1 METIKINNS
10 VFFIPPSQPKL
21 QANCAKEYGQFLLD
35 CPPKL
40 TILEAQAGGY
50 LKGNKADFAIAI
62 SRPDRVFTINENF
75 TNEPFTELWV
85 IPVAGG
91 LKDQFKGPASVL
103 LCFLMHRRSKD
114 SFAGLYNH
122 FAHRAFQQWCEEG
135 MPHTNSQLPVRNSQ
149 LFQLRIANCEL
160 RIVLAIASV
169 LRNYIFCA
177 EFQKVEGTLG
187 TYWFIQWSYRNPQA
201 DFEKDAL
208 SAAELI
214 RSGAESGATL
224 HWVTNE
230 TYERWASNA
239 QQTAP
244 ALPAISEAEARVSLL
259 PQNQPSLTTSKKK

>member
-10 VFFIPPSQPKL
+10 VFLIPPNQPKL

-62 SRPDRVFTINENF
+62 SRPDRLFTINENF

-85 IPVAGG
+85 IPVAGE
-91 LKDQFKGPASVL
+91 LKNQFKGPASML

-114 SFAGLYNH
+114 SFAALYNH

-135 MPHTNSQLPVRNSQ
+135 MPGDPKE
-149 LFQLRIANCEL
+149 FCYG
-160 RIVLAIASV
+160 AIASV

-177 EFQKVEGTLG
+177 EFQKVEGALG
-187 TYWFIQWSYRNPQA
+187 TYWFIQWSYRNPES

-208 SAAELI
+208 EAAEMI
-214 RSGAESGATL
+214 RSGAEDGTTL

-230 TYERWASNA
+230 TYERWAENA
-239 QQTAP
+239 NKTVL
-244 ALPAISEAEARVSLL
+244 ALPAVSEAEARASLQ
-259 PQNQPSLTTSKKK
+259 PQNQQVLPQGKKR

>member
-1 METIKINNS
+1 METITINNS
-10 VFFIPPSQPKL
+10 VFLIPPSQPKL

-50 LKGNKADFAIAI
+50 LKGNKADFA
-62 SRPDRVFTINENF
+62 NES
-75 TNEPFTELWV
+75 FTELWV
-85 IPVAGG
+85 IPVAGD
-91 LKDQFKGPASVL
+91 LKDMFKGPASML

-135 MPHTNSQLPVRNSQ
+135 MPGDPKE
-149 LFQLRIANCEL
+149 FCYA
-160 RIVLAIASV
+160 AIASV
-169 LRNYIFCA
+169 LKNYIFCA
-177 EFQKVEGTLG
+177 EFQKVEGALG
-187 TYWFIQWSYRNPQA
+187 TYWFIQWSYRNPQS

-208 SAAELI
+208 EAAQMI
-214 RSGAESGATL
+214 RTGAESGATL

-239 QQTAP
+239 VTAP
-244 ALPAISEAEARVSLL
+244 ALPAVSEVEARASLQPQINQVL
-259 PQNQPSLTTSKKK
+259 PQGKKR